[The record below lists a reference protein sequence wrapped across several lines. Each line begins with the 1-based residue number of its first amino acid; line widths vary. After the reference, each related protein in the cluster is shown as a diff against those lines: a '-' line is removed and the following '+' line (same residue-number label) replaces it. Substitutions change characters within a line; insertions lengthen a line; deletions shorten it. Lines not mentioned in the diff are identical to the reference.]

1 MPGPI
6 FLGTVNHMASSP
18 SSDAAAQTLSD
29 EQVAEAQQQLLTAA
43 GRRQAAQ
50 ELTAMMMSA
59 GIDAQEAGTIME
71 GSTGRNSPKKHA
83 AAHTGRFL
91 LETALRRDIEGLKRL
106 ISLPFRFEKLV
117 CDTEEKLAKAW
128 FKPVA
133 ADGPALVKPE
143 PYKPVYQVVANIDE
157 FRELDPDEAA
167 RLDGLDLADEDFAIG
182 MIVAFGNMA
191 DSVNYLLRWNGG
203 AVKVAGIWT

>member
-1 MPGPI
+1 M
-6 FLGTVNHMASSP
+6 
-18 SSDAAAQTLSD
+18 
-29 EQVAEAQQQLLTAA
+29 TAA

-59 GIDAQEAGTIME
+59 GIDAQQAGRIME

-91 LETALRRDIEGLKRL
+91 LETALRRDIEGLQRL
-106 ISLPFRFEKLV
+106 ISLPFRFETAL
-117 CDTEEKLAKAW
+117 CDTPEKLTKAW
-128 FKPVA
+128 LRPVA
-133 ADGPALVKPE
+133 AEGPALAKPD
-143 PYKPVYQVVANIDE
+143 PYKPVYQIVANIDE
-157 FRELDPDEAA
+157 FRTLDPAEAG
-167 RLDGLDLADEDFAIG
+167 RLDGLDLNDDDFAIG
-182 MIVAFGNMA
+182 MIVAFGSMA